1 MSHLVF
7 YTYPSCT
14 SCRKTKAWLKQ
25 NHVDYEERHLF
36 KETPDI
42 DELLD
47 IIKLTREGIKEIL
60 ATRSETFKNL
70 NVDINDLKV
79 SEVLQLLHDEPRLLR
94 RPILTDGKK
103 LVVGFNKSGL
113 QKLGIKDSIP
123 SKNKNVS

>member
-1 MSHLVF
+1 MSRFVF

-42 DELLD
+42 DELLN

-70 NVDINDLKV
+70 NVNIDELKV

-94 RPILTDGKK
+94 RPILTDGEK
-103 LVVGFNKSGL
+103 LVIGFNKSGL
-113 QKLGIKDSIP
+113 QKISHTGSIP

>member
-1 MSHLVF
+1 MSRLVF

-36 KETPDI
+36 KETPEI

-47 IIKLTREGIKEIL
+47 IIKLTHEGIKDIL
-60 ATRSETFKNL
+60 ATRSENFKKL
-70 NVDINDLKV
+70 NVNLDDLKV

-103 LVVGFNKSGL
+103 LVVGFNKNGL
-113 QKLGIKDSIP
+113 QKLGSAESLTS
-123 SKNKNVS
+123 SKKHVS

>member
-1 MSHLVF
+1 MSRLVF

-25 NHVDYEERHLF
+25 HHVEYEERHLF

-42 DELLD
+42 EELFD
-47 IIKLTREGIKEIL
+47 IIKLTHEGIKDIL
-60 ATRSETFKNL
+60 ATRSETFKKL
-70 NVDINDLKV
+70 NIDLDELKV

-94 RPILTDGKK
+94 RPILTDGQK

-113 QKLGIKDSIP
+113 QKLGSKDLSN
-123 SKNKNVS
+123 SEKNVS